1 MSPITEG
8 NYKRYVTDGDKGV
21 WLLYHRWKRRCLGA
35 LFSGGPQSTNLNK
48 RKRANVTS
56 DIITSLSLE
65 MLNGDYLS

>member
-35 LFSGGPQSTNLNK
+35 LFLVVHSQP
-48 RKRANVTS
+48 TS
-56 DIITSLSLE
+56 IRGKGRTSHPTLSQACR
-65 MLNGDYLS
+65 